1 MQSAKNP
8 AVPLG
13 VVPAMLFLHHIISYR
28 LSRSDLLMLSQCV
41 LIADAQAILTITV
54 ATPHPNSQFA
64 RKLALISMVVTLV
77 AIIIAMLSTDV
88 DIEAQ
93 TKMGSDIESQSEK
106 SSPDAQSTSSS
117 SFVIGRSMNF
127 LGFGILL
134 LALVL
139 FIIATAAIPI
149 V

>member
-1 MQSAKNP
+1 
-8 AVPLG
+8 
-13 VVPAMLFLHHIISYR
+13 
-28 LSRSDLLMLSQCV
+28 MLSQCV

-54 ATPHPNSQFA
+54 ASPHPNSQLA
-64 RKLALISMVVTLV
+64 RKLALISMVVTLI
-77 AIIIAMLSTDV
+77 AIVVAMLSTDA

-93 TKMGSDIESQSEK
+93 AKMGSDIESQSEK
-106 SSPDAQSTSSS
+106 SSVDVRSASSS
-117 SFVIGRSMNF
+117 NFVVERSIKF
-127 LGFGILL
+127 LGFGIVL

>member
-1 MQSAKNP
+1 
-8 AVPLG
+8 
-13 VVPAMLFLHHIISYR
+13 
-28 LSRSDLLMLSQCV
+28 MLSQCV

-88 DIEAQ
+88 DSEAQ
-93 TKMGSDIESQSEK
+93 TKTVESDIESQSENP
-106 SSPDAQSTSSS
+106 SPDVQPTSSNN
-117 SFVIGRSMNF
+117 FFIERSMKF